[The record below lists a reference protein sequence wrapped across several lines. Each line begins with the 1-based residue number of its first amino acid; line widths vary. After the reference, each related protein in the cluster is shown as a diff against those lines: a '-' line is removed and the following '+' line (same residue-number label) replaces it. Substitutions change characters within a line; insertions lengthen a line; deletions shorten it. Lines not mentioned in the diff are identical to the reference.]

1 MSDLTRQQLCAELT
15 VSESTVRRWELDGL
29 PVTPIGR
36 RGKRYDLAEVKR
48 WLRGRGCQSG
58 PTKTEFT
65 TSALWSAGRAFTD
78 ACRKVQ
84 VRGMPSSSK
93 PS

>member
-1 MSDLTRQQLCAELT
+1 MSSLTRQQLCAELT
-15 VSESTVRRWELDGL
+15 VSESTVRRWEQAGL
-29 PVTPIGR
+29 PCVPIGR
-36 RGKRYDLAEVKR
+36 RGKRYDLDEVKR
-48 WLRGRGCQSG
+48 WLRGRECQSG
-58 PTKTEFT
+58 PTKKEIS

-84 VRGMPSSSK
+84 VRGMPNSLK